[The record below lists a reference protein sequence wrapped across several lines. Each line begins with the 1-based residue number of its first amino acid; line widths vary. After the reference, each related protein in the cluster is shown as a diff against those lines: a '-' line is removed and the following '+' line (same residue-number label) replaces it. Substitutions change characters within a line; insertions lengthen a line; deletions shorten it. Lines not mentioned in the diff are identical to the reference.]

1 MNNIVIIG
9 FPGAGKTTLGKKLSE
24 RLHLQFIDLDDAIET
39 QYHATI
45 PHIFEKYG
53 EFVFRKCEYQTLCEC
68 LELDNV
74 LIATGGGAPC
84 SDEAMELINEK
95 STSIYLKMSEN
106 ALVQRL
112 KNSKKTRPLVQ
123 KLSDEELIQYVQQTL
138 SIRAPFYEK
147 AHFTIDGDEL
157 DADALADKLVNE
169 VL

>member
-53 EFVFRKCEYQTLCEC
+53 EIVFRKCEYQTLCEC

-84 SDEAMELINEK
+84 SDEAMRLINKKSISVYIKLTEEQLVERLLNSK
-95 STSIYLKMSEN
+95 KKRPLTQNKTREELRDYVHQTLALREPYYLQAKEILNATTDSTSI
-106 ALVQRL
+106 
-112 KNSKKTRPLVQ
+112 
-123 KLSDEELIQYVQQTL
+123 D
-138 SIRAPFYEK
+138 
-147 AHFTIDGDEL
+147 
-157 DADALADKLVNE
+157 
-169 VL
+169 